1 MGELTVRLF
10 PVDSGAG
17 IGGRRREYDLAPD
30 AVPVGGGRRRRG
42 RRCRCVVVDRPEDR
56 VDERVQRQ
64 SMPERS
70 RVPGCVP
77 GLVVRARARATRDR
91 IGQLEAEPH

>member
-1 MGELTVRLF
+1 MF

-30 AVPVGGGRRRRG
+30 AVPVGGRRRRG

-56 VDERVQRQ
+56 VDKRV
-64 SMPERS
+64 
-70 RVPGCVP
+70 
-77 GLVVRARARATRDR
+77 
-91 IGQLEAEPH
+91 